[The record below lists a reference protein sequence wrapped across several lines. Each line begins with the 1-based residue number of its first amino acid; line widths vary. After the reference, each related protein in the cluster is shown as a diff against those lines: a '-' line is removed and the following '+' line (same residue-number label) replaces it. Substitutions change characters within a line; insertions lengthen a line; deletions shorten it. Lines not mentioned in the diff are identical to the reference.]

1 MRIVSESSKILSN
14 EHKNI
19 LKVIGSLEKEHNH
32 IESGKKIDKDFFEKI
47 IDFIRN
53 YADKFHHAK
62 EEDIL
67 FKEFS
72 KCVDEGRVH
81 CNPTEQMLYEH
92 DLGRNFVKG
101 MEQGVNEDNREKVIK
116 NIKGYSELL
125 KEHIYKEDS
134 ILYPMA
140 DEALDKKVK
149 DLVLKKFERV
159 ERERKEDNEKYLK
172 IVNGLK

>member
-1 MRIVSESSKILSN
+1 MSKAIEMLIN

-19 LKVIGSLEKEHNH
+19 LRSIDSLLKQCAKDEKAGAFNA
-32 IESGKKIDKDFFEKI
+32 DFYRVK

-67 FKEFS
+67 FIELNKDS
-72 KCVDEGRVH
+72 ANMH

-92 DLGRNFVKG
+92 DLGRKHIRELEAGLNQNDLKKILAGARGYGNLLKDHIFK
-101 MEQGVNEDNREKVIK
+101 EDN
-116 NIKGYSELL
+116 
-125 KEHIYKEDS
+125 

-140 DEALDKKVK
+140 DEALSDKIKHEM
-149 DLVLKKFERV
+149 LVKFEKIGG
-159 ERERKEDNEKYLK
+159 EYAAANQKYKLFLK
-172 IVNGLK
+172 